1 VTGLLVRDLAQVV
14 THVGDGAALRGPDLR
29 RVAVL
34 DRAYVLIGE
43 DGALVSVGA
52 ILASTG
58 RSSAPTAIVHT
69 CGLTDRQFL
78 SNYQVQLA
86 AVGMYGDDFLHGSAK
101 AQEVIDAAREAA
113 RVVRTSAPQDPSLL
127 VVRHYAPAMFLEF
140 GRAVK
145 ARAAGKNA
153 SPAMYRSYSI
163 STHVNDVLRE
173 AQPGLAAAGCDVTP
187 LL

>member
-1 VTGLLVRDLAQVV
+1 MLVTI
-14 THVGDGAALRGPDLR
+14 GA
-29 RVAVL
+29 V
-34 DRAYVLIGE
+34 
-43 DGALVSVGA
+43 
-52 ILASTG
+52 LASTG
-58 RSSAPTAIVHT
+58 RSSAPAAVQHT

-86 AVGMYGDDFLHGSAK
+86 SVGMYGNDYLAGGANAK
-101 AQEVIDAAREAA
+101 EVIGAAREAA
-113 RVVRTSAPQDPSLL
+113 RVVRTSAPFDPSLMI
-127 VVRHYAPAMFLEF
+127 VRHYAPAMFLEF

-163 STHVNDVLRE
+163 STHVNEVLRD
-173 AQPGLAAAGCDVTP
+173 AQPGLAAAGCDISE

>member
-1 VTGLLVRDLAQVV
+1 M
-14 THVGDGAALRGPDLR
+14 LRLG
-29 RVAVL
+29 VAVL
-34 DRAYVLIGE
+34 M
-43 DGALVSVGA
+43 LVSLGA

-58 RSSAPTAIVHT
+58 RSSAPAPVHHT

-78 SNYQVQLA
+78 TNYQVQLA
-86 AVGMYGDDFLHGSAK
+86 AVGMYGDDYLSGSAQ
-101 AQEVIDAAREAA
+101 AQEVIAAAREAA

-127 VVRHYAPAMFLEF
+127 TVRHYAPAMFLEY

-163 STHVNDVLRE
+163 STHVNEVLQD
-173 AQPGLAAAGCDVTP
+173 AQPGLAALGCEISD